1 MQQVK
6 QDKCETNNYTKSKRL
21 TACVNDCS
29 KENTALISL
38 TTKLISLGMNFL
50 DPLDQ
55 QITDLLFQTNRSK
68 HQTFKY

>member
-29 KENTALISL
+29 KEKTALLSL